1 MPGVV
6 YCLIVC
12 YYLTAVIVDQYHIIT
27 KSIIVCYYIDNEM
40 YIADQRYV
48 EPFVEEYMHMFSNIS
63 KKGKSIN
70 VETYLPEYI
79 AETNQ

>member
-1 MPGVV
+1 
-6 YCLIVC
+6 
-12 YYLTAVIVDQYHIIT
+12 
-27 KSIIVCYYIDNEM
+27 M